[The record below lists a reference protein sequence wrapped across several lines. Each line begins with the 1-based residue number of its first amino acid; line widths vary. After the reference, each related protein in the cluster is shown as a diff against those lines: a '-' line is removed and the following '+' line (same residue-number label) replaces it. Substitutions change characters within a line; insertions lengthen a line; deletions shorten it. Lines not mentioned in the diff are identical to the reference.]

1 MKTVFRL
8 MIISALAIAGVALLA
23 GPHRI
28 GAAFEQ
34 VQTTVGAAIDANI
47 DDPVVLRRQLRQLEK
62 EYPERITAVRSDLA
76 ELQHQIN
83 QLERDQDVAGRV
95 IEIARSDFETYRRDF
110 ANLQTSN
117 DSPEASSIVNTELR
131 RSNSRSHRPATM
143 NRLRSRIDQAQNTAL
158 AYSQRSQDAE
168 RDLGYLRQQE
178 ERMLDLLTQL
188 ESEHAQ
194 FSVQLMQ
201 LDRQVDSVARNER
214 LIELMEKRQDTLS
227 ELSRYDAG
235 SLDQVEGK
243 LNQIRTRQE
252 AQLEMLANAEYRS
265 SYENRARYELDSES
279 TSFFDGEWVL
289 ESNSPAEVVQA
300 Y

>member
-34 VQTTVGAAIDANI
+34 IQTTVGAAIDANI

-95 IEIARSDFETYRRDF
+95 IEIARSDFETYRRAF
-110 ANLQTSN
+110 ANLRASN
-117 DSPEASSIVNTELR
+117 DSPEVSSIVHTELR
-131 RSNSRSHRPATM
+131 RSNTRSHLPATM

-158 AYSQRSQDAE
+158 AYSQRAQDAE

-214 LIELMEKRQDTLS
+214 LIELMEKRQNTLS

-279 TSFFDGEWVL
+279 TSFFDGEWGL
-289 ESNSPAEVVQA
+289 ESSSSAEAVQA